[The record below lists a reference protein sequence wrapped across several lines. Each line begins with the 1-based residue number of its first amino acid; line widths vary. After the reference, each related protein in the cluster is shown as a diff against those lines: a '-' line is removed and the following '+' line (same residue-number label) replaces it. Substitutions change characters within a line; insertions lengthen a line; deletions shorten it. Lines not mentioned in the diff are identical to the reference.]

1 MIFENIG
8 GIFMIETYLLEYLVE
23 LEKNKTLS
31 DAAKKLFVTQSALSR
46 SMQKLEKILGV
57 EIFSRKKI
65 LLP

>member
-1 MIFENIG
+1 
-8 GIFMIETYLLEYLVE
+8 MIETYLLEYLVE